1 MKKQSLR
8 AYGSDGSRYDQYHLY
23 HEAYGVPEIR
33 EHYRSHQCK
42 PGDHD
47 RDPWKCGWSKGCSV
61 EESYIRVYNDSLYF
75 APIIG
80 YTGKVQEDQIDS
92 LNEEWNSSKEGQKSD
107 AVNGVDKYDLNDI
120 VGRIG
125 IEKSMELDLQ
135 GEKAIPYVCR

>member
-1 MKKQSLR
+1 MNRHS
-8 AYGSDGSRYDQYHLY
+8 
-23 HEAYGVPEIR
+23 
-33 EHYRSHQCK
+33 
-42 PGDHD
+42 
-47 RDPWKCGWSKGCSV
+47 
-61 EESYIRVYNDSLYF
+61 IRVYNDSLYF